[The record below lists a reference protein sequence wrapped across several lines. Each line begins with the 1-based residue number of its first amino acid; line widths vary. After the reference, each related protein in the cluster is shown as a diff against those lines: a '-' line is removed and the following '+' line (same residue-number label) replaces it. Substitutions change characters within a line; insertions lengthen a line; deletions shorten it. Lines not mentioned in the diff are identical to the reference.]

1 MVSLRA
7 GSYRVKCSTC
17 RSSNPPGGQQRRIS
31 FPPQRVEKCL
41 ILVPSTCLSPEGDDS
56 FLSGLVPDREV
67 IALARVGEMEDQ
79 APGLLLLPI
88 ELLPADQVLAALAIA
103 GAAPSASPWM
113 PVFVERAADGQPI
126 MRPVS
131 LGWPTPLAEVAGWA
145 AGADGAEVL
154 EVRHVLALLTRARH
168 DLNNFL
174 TAAMAETQLALMDE
188 LDPGLRGG
196 LESVEEQ
203 LRRIRDLVSA
213 MRAFRPPAE

>member
-1 MVSLRA
+1 MSDPRPVYL
-7 GSYRVKCSTC
+7 
-17 RSSNPPGGQQRRIS
+17 
-31 FPPQRVEKCL
+31 
-41 ILVPSTCLSPEGDDS
+41 LSPEGDDS

-67 IALARVGEMEDQ
+67 IALARAGEMEDQ

-196 LESVEEQ
+196 GWNQSRSSSDTYGISCQ
-203 LRRIRDLVSA
+203 R
-213 MRAFRPPAE
+213 